1 MDNVTARWRRVDG
14 RPFVAITLPGGFRV
28 SIPQYYAW
36 QLKNALE
43 RVLATAPPR
52 PGDNEGNRN

>member
-1 MDNVTARWRRVDG
+1 MTPTAKWTRVDG
-14 RPFVAITLPGGFRV
+14 RPFVQITLPGGFRV
-28 SIPQYYAW
+28 RIPQYTAW

-52 PGDNEGNRN
+52 PPDNDHRGN